1 MEWLGIHP
9 YQTSKYDLKKY
20 LKNIPIKLEGIKISQ
35 DVCGTSI
42 TALKGKTTHIKTQKF
57 KLYRMNIPET
67 TNIMHRN
74 MMLYS
79 DIFFLKNTIFDYPDQ
94 ELIYHIGR

>member
-42 TALKGKTTHIKTQKF
+42 TALKGKTVIEYKDSLWNK
-57 KLYRMNIPET
+57 
-67 TNIMHRN
+67 
-74 MMLYS
+74 S
-79 DIFFLKNTIFDYPDQ
+79 SV
-94 ELIYHIGR
+94 